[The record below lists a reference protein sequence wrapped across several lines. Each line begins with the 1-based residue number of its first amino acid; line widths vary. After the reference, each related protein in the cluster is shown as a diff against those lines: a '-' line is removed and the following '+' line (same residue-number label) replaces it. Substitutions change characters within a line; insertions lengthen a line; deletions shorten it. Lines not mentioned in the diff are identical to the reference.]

1 MLLSFN
7 LAQFDYFCEIVTPIL
22 ICVVLP
28 IVIIYMVFRYRRFE
42 LDKRTQVMIKAIE
55 HGVQPDSTL
64 FQQLDPM
71 GILAQKE
78 KKHSPQRGLITS
90 IILFAIGILPFL
102 FGIGVLFDNSEAETY
117 SQDEIIANGMQA
129 LLFVLGSIMLVTSF
143 TVLTIYLVKKKSHG
157 QNQPESEN
165 DNLHE

>member
-1 MLLSFN
+1 
-7 LAQFDYFCEIVTPIL
+7 
-22 ICVVLP
+22 
-28 IVIIYMVFRYRRFE
+28 
-42 LDKRTQVMIKAIE
+42 MIKAIE
-55 HGVQPDSTL
+55 HGVQPDSML

-143 TVLTIYLVKKKSHG
+143 TVLAIYLVKKKSHG

>member
-28 IVIIYMVFRYRRFE
+28 IVIIYMVFQYRRFE
-42 LDKRTQVMIKAIE
+42 LDKRTQLMIKAIE

-64 FQQLDPM
+64 FQHLDPI
-71 GILAQKE
+71 GSLAQKE

-102 FGIGVLFDNSEAETY
+102 FGIGVLFDNSEVETY
-117 SQDEIIANGMQA
+117 SQGETFAFAMQA
-129 LLFVLGSIMLVTSF
+129 LSFILGCIMLVISF
-143 TVLTIYLVKKKSHG
+143 TVLAIYLVKKKSHG

>member
-28 IVIIYMVFRYRRFE
+28 IVITYMVFRHRRFE

-55 HGVQPDSTL
+55 HGIQPDSTL

-71 GILAQKE
+71 GNLARKE
-78 KKHSPQRGLITS
+78 KKHSDQRGLITS

-102 FGIGVLFDNSEAETY
+102 FGIGALFDNAEAETY
-117 SQDEIIANGMQA
+117 SQDEIIEFAIQGLSFLMGCI
-129 LLFVLGSIMLVTSF
+129 LLVTSL
-143 TVLTIYLVKKKSHG
+143 TVLAIYLVKKKSHG
-157 QNQPESEN
+157 HDQPESEN
-165 DNLHE
+165 DNLEV